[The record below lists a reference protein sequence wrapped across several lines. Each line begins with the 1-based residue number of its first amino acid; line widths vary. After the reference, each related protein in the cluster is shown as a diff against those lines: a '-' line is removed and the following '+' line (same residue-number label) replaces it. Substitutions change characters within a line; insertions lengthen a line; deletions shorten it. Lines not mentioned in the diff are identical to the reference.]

1 MLLELTNWKPRHKV
15 AKWFRKLSIQLFK
28 PAMSNF
34 KFYGYD
40 WTKIFSSNFC
50 SQRTSVLPDP
60 TPWNTSSEKESA
72 KMEES
77 LGQVFLSVSS
87 NLLMLR
93 NACFKSSNLQNE
105 VVVVILLSL
114 SSQMSLP
121 AILLSVARGKNTQAS
136 DFETVPSLFGSSQVY
151 FFTATLD
158 LDNVFK

>member
-1 MLLELTNWKPRHKV
+1 M
-15 AKWFRKLSIQLFK
+15 
-28 PAMSNF
+28 
-34 KFYGYD
+34 
-40 WTKIFSSNFC
+40 
-50 SQRTSVLPDP
+50 
-60 TPWNTSSEKESA
+60 
-72 KMEES
+72 
-77 LGQVFLSVSS
+77 GQVFLSVSS

-105 VVVVILLSL
+105 VVVVVILLSL

-121 AILLSVARGKNTQAS
+121 AILLSVSRGKNTQAS

>member
-1 MLLELTNWKPRHKV
+1 M
-15 AKWFRKLSIQLFK
+15 
-28 PAMSNF
+28 
-34 KFYGYD
+34 
-40 WTKIFSSNFC
+40 
-50 SQRTSVLPDP
+50 
-60 TPWNTSSEKESA
+60 
-72 KMEES
+72 
-77 LGQVFLSVSS
+77 GQVFLSVSS

-93 NACFKSSNLQNE
+93 NARFKSSNLQNE

-121 AILLSVARGKNTQAS
+121 AILLSVSRGKNTQAS